1 MKIVGLI
8 AEYNPFHA
16 GHFYH
21 MKRAKELTGADAALV
36 VMSGDFVQRGA
47 PAIMPKHLRAR
58 MALNA
63 GADVVIELPVCFACA
78 SAEYFAAGAVSI
90 LNQLGCID
98 SVCFGSECGDISLL
112 EQIAHIL
119 ANEPK
124 QYKLFLQSFLRAGNP
139 FPRARQM
146 ALQNYLKDDSMNGVL
161 AHPNN
166 ILGIEYIKALISN
179 DSSITPYT
187 ITRQDSSYH
196 NEQLTQ
202 KYSSASAI
210 RRHITGLNNPE
221 EFAALNTHIPENCF
235 DILKETFHKRYPVL
249 TGDFSL
255 LLKYKLLHETS
266 ESLMNYLDI
275 TEEIA
280 NRIINRRNEYIC
292 YEQFCDTLK
301 TKDITYSRISRCL
314 LHVLL
319 NITSENM
326 EEYKDSGF
334 CQYARF
340 LGFRRNNKEIL
351 SRLKKHSQIPLI
363 TKLTDTDSLGTAG
376 IKMLKKDME
385 ASDLYES
392 MVTDKFRTEFV
403 NEYQKKIVIL

>member
-8 AEYNPFHA
+8 TEYNPFHA
-16 GHFYH
+16 GHLYH
-21 MKRAKELTGADAALV
+21 MERAKELTGADGILA

-47 PAIMPKHLRAR
+47 PAIMPKHLRVQ

-63 GADVVIELPVCFACA
+63 GADVVIELPACFACA

-98 SVCFGSECGDISLL
+98 SVCFGSECGDVSLL
-112 EQIAHIL
+112 ERIAHISED
-119 ANEPK
+119 EPDE
-124 QYKLFLQSFLRAGNP
+124 YRSLLQSLLRAGNS

-146 ALQNYLKDDSMNGVL
+146 ALQNYLKDDSMTDVL
-161 AHPNN
+161 THPNN

-179 DSSITPYT
+179 GSNITPYT

-196 NEQLTQ
+196 DEQLAQ

-210 RRHITGLNNPE
+210 RRYIRELNNPE
-221 EFAALNTHIPENCF
+221 EFAALSTHIPENCF
-235 DILKETFHKRYPVL
+235 DILKETFHKRYPIL
-249 TGDFSL
+249 PNDFSL

-275 TEEIA
+275 TEDIA
-280 NRIINRRNEYIC
+280 NRIINRRNEYIS
-292 YEQFCDTLK
+292 YEQFCDILK
-301 TKDITYSRISRCL
+301 TKDITHSRISRCL

-319 NITSENM
+319 NITSEDM
-326 EEYKDSGF
+326 KQYKDSGF
-334 CQYARF
+334 CQYARL
-340 LGFRRNNKEIL
+340 LGFRRNNQEL
-351 SRLKKHSQIPLI
+351 LGELKKHSHIPLI
-363 TKLTDTDSLGTAG
+363 TKLTNTGSLGEAG
-376 IKMLKKDME
+376 LKMLKKDIE

-392 MVTDKFRTEFV
+392 VVTDKFGTEFV
-403 NEYQKKIVIL
+403 NEYRKNIVIL